1 MIECANKEDKKQKI
15 QSDEPHGLYPANLYM
30 EDLAFLNDE
39 QWVTLNL
46 ELFQFIK
53 DFEET
58 TLPSYPPQIGFL
70 KIL

>member
-15 QSDEPHGLYPANLYM
+15 QFDEPHGLYLSNLYM
-30 EDLAFLNDE
+30 EHLAFLNDE

-53 DFEET
+53 EFEET
-58 TLPSYPPQIGFL
+58 ALRGVRSDCEYVPS
-70 KIL
+70 